1 MAEQQ
6 SGVLRRIIPGAR
18 PRIVFVGDIHG
29 CYAELSDL
37 LASIGV
43 GAEDIVVSVGDLVR
57 KGPDVVRVVELWR
70 EKGYLAVLGNNEE
83 KVLRASRNGGSSAPG
98 DQPLLARSDLL
109 DYLSELPIVID
120 FPRQQLTTVHGGLMP
135 QMQVTASDV
144 EAHRAALVKLR
155 YIRREGNGWSVV
167 LKGEERPGDRLWSQE
182 WRGDRYVVYG
192 HTPLVEPRF
201 DDQALG
207 LDTGCVYGRRL
218 TAAVWTNGSW
228 MMHSVKARRA
238 YAE

>member
-1 MAEQQ
+1 MMPD
-6 SGVLRRIIPGAR
+6 VLRSATVPSRGRVIFI
-18 PRIVFVGDIHG
+18 GDIHG
-29 CYAELSDL
+29 CYAEVSEMLSK
-37 LASIGV
+37 IGV
-43 GAEDIVVSVGDLVR
+43 GRDDVVVSVGDLVR

-70 EKGYLAVLGNNEE
+70 EQRYLAVLGNNEE
-83 KVLRASRNGGSSAPG
+83 KVLRASRNGGLPAPQ
-98 DQPLLARSDLL
+98 DQAILGRRDLL
-109 DYLSELPIVID
+109 EHIAGFPVVID
-120 FPRQQLTTVHGGLMP
+120 FPRQQLTTVHGGLLPHMS
-135 QMQVTASDV
+135 VTAQEIED
-144 EAHRAALVKLR
+144 HRAALVKLR
-155 YIRREGNGWSVV
+155 YIRHDGDAWIVV
-167 LKGEERPGDRLWSQE
+167 QKGEERPGDRLWSQE

-218 TAAVWTNGSW
+218 TAAVWTDGSW